1 MNRNKIFSSN
11 TYTVIL
17 ENGLD
22 DLYNI
27 VKTNWGC
34 SSVQI
39 KYVYDEKTNCWNVCL
54 TNKLGEIFA
63 MIGTLNFNPNEN

>member
-1 MNRNKIFSSN
+1 MNNNKIFSSN

-27 VKTNWGC
+27 VKTNWSC